1 MSTASRTDTASFGER
16 LAQWRKERRLERQ
29 GRTVA
34 SRQMRGGA
42 LFARY
47 VLLIVV
53 AIVLVGP
60 LILPLMAAFK
70 APGESVFGQGA
81 TILPQQWSLDSFAVL
96 FERTNILG
104 GDQELGDHRGTDC
117 DLEHHPVV
125 YRRLHAVEA
134 WVDRAHRHVLRGPV
148 RHDLP
153 LRVHHALPV

>member
-1 MSTASRTDTASFGER
+1 MSTASRTDTTSFGER

-70 APGESVFGQGA
+70 APGESELRPGTWTRLMVAVMRLAGGPDLG
-81 TILPQQWSLDSFAVL
+81 ILPGS
-96 FERTNILG
+96 
-104 GDQELGDHRGTDC
+104 
-117 DLEHHPVV
+117 
-125 YRRLHAVEA
+125 
-134 WVDRAHRHVLRGPV
+134 GP
-148 RHDLP
+148 
-153 LRVHHALPV
+153 